1 MSATEGNNDCDEGCR
16 VETKDIY
23 KQLRVSN
30 CMLKQKINTMTSEQV
45 SNYKLKQKI
54 NTITSEQVQIETK
67 DQYNH

>member
-1 MSATEGNNDCDEGCR
+1 
-16 VETKDIY
+16 
-23 KQLRVSN
+23 
-30 CMLKQKINTMTSEQV
+30 MLKQKINTMTSEQV